1 MTRSTLGASARC
13 RQRKLNTR
21 QPLPIRHEHQIDEA
35 DDEAQRHVTKI
46 DTGVE
51 KAEEIVS

>member
-21 QPLPIRHEHQIDEA
+21 QPLPIRQEHQIDEA